1 MLQQVCATK
10 DKDRCRKTV
19 GVGGSSHP
27 AHPPSPRRLPG
38 MDVCASQWRLDTWAK
53 VDSASAAQVPQEHE
67 ICWRRCR
74 RNTNADCI
82 AVSTEPSSVDLAT
95 MGAQMAVRLEPPWIR
110 HSAPTGCTKQEWNA
124 TASLPPLLLL
134 QDAWNPFQ
142 MKRGKDSGVVWM
154 GPAQSC
160 LAQAAL
166 PGVRFRAPGAEMTA
180 WPASW
185 LPGLDPNKHQ
195 CVSRLLIGALYSRAL
210 PVVCH

>member
-82 AVSTEPSSVDLAT
+82 AVSIEPSSVDLAT
-95 MGAQMAVRLEPPWIR
+95 MGAQMAVRPEPPWIR
-110 HSAPTGCTKQEWNA
+110 HSTPTGCTKQEWNA

-142 MKRGKDSGVVWM
+142 MKRGKG
-154 GPAQSC
+154 C
-160 LAQAAL
+160 LDGACAEL
-166 PGVRFRAPGAEMTA
+166 PGAGSAPRRPISSA
-180 WPASW
+180 W
-185 LPGLDPNKHQ
+185 G
-195 CVSRLLIGALYSRAL
+195 
-210 PVVCH
+210 

>member
-1 MLQQVCATK
+1 MDVHRSGAWTLGQRWIQLQQ
-10 DKDRCRKTV
+10 
-19 GVGGSSHP
+19 
-27 AHPPSPRRLPG
+27 
-38 MDVCASQWRLDTWAK
+38 
-53 VDSASAAQVPQEHE
+53 
-67 ICWRRCR
+67 RRCR

-82 AVSTEPSSVDLAT
+82 AVSIEPSSVDLAT

-160 LAQAAL
+160 LAGKL
-166 PGVRFRAPGAEMTA
+166 PARSRI
-180 WPASW
+180 
-185 LPGLDPNKHQ
+185 LDPNKPS
-195 CVSRLLIGALYSRAL
+195 VPGKIAWNLSKTEREALRARQKS
-210 PVVCH
+210 PR